1 MENFLMKLLIAAAEA
16 AVTIVAAELG
26 RQLKNAVLDD

>member
-1 MENFLMKLLIAAAEA
+1 MRLVIAAAEA

-26 RQLKNAVLDD
+26 ARIKNAGADD